1 MMQVGI
7 MPWMECITI
16 VGICA
21 MIIVEVCTPRD

>member
-1 MMQVGI
+1 MQVGV
-7 MPWMECITI
+7 MPWMECIVI